1 MNFSHQASNTLSRKL
16 FHSFAVAALIT
27 SSLTGASLWRTPG
40 VAANHPVLVEGE
52 LDFDGDGLV
61 GMAEDTDNDTDRVF
75 GTINAALGAANG
87 GANQNGR
94 VAIVTSGRFREIV
107 IITAAN
113 GNVTLEAAPG
123 VEANID
129 AVVAG
134 ARANQ
139 FPATTATQASPGIV
153 VDAASNRSVT
163 IRNIV
168 SRNWTDGIRI
178 LNNSRVTID
187 NCRLE
192 GNVNN
197 GIDVSGNARVTITNS
212 HVNYTGFR
220 AGAAGDF
227 PSTANQPNPGIGVA
241 FRDGATGTVVNTT
254 VSGSFASGIAN
265 FTGNPFAVGVMAVNA
280 FDNKPNFTGIRPPRG
295 SVPAADSPFDFER
308 F

>member
-1 MNFSHQASNTLSRKL
+1 LLRW
-16 FHSFAVAALIT
+16 FAAAALIA
-27 SSLTGASLWRTPG
+27 SSLAGASLWRTPG
-40 VAANHPVLVEGE
+40 VEANHPVLVEGE

-61 GMAEDTDNDTDRVF
+61 GLAEDTDNDTDRVF

-94 VAIVTSGRFREIV
+94 VVIVTSGRFREIV

-123 VEANID
+123 VEANVD

-134 ARANQ
+134 SRSSQ
-139 FPATTATQASPGIV
+139 FPSTTPTQSSPGIV
-153 VDAASNRSVT
+153 VDAPSNRSVI

-197 GIDVSGNARVTITNS
+197 GIDVSGAARVSITNS
-212 HVNYTGFR
+212 QVNYTGFR

-227 PSTANQPNPGIGVA
+227 PSAANRPDPGIGIA
-241 FRDGATGTVVNTT
+241 FRDAATGAVANTT
-254 VSGSFASGIAN
+254 VTGSFASGIAN
-265 FTGNPFAVGVMAVNA
+265 FTENRFAVGVMTVTA
-280 FDNKPNFTGIRPPRG
+280 FDNNPNFTGIRPPRG
-295 SVPAADSPFDFER
+295 SVPAADSPFPQS
-308 F
+308 

>member
-1 MNFSHQASNTLSRKL
+1 MNYSHQNSNTSTRRLLR
-16 FHSFAVAALIT
+16 SFATAALIA
-27 SSLTGASLWRTPG
+27 SSLAGAGLWRALG
-40 VAANHPVLVEGE
+40 VEANHPVLVEGE
-52 LDFDGDGLV
+52 LDFDGDGMV
-61 GMAEDTDNDTDRVF
+61 GLAEDTDNDTDRVF

-94 VAIVTSGRFREIV
+94 VTIVTSGRFREIV
-107 IITAAN
+107 MITAAN

-129 AVVAG
+129 AVIAG

-139 FPATTATQASPGIV
+139 FPTTTPTQSSPGIV
-153 VDAASNRSVT
+153 VDAASNRSVI

-168 SRNWTDGIRI
+168 SRNWTDGIRV

-197 GIDVSGNARVTITNS
+197 GIDVSGNARVSITNS
-212 HVNYTGFR
+212 QVNYTGFR

-227 PSTANQPNPGIGVA
+227 PSAANQPNPGIGIA
-241 FRDGATGTVVNTT
+241 FRDDAIGTVVNTT
-254 VSGSFASGIAN
+254 VTGSFASGIAN
-265 FTGNPFAVGVMAVNA
+265 FTGDLFAVGVMAVNA
-280 FDNKPNFTGIRPPRG
+280 FDNRPNFIGIRPPRG
-295 SVPAADSPFDFER
+295 SVPAADSPFPRD
-308 F
+308 

>member
-1 MNFSHQASNTLSRKL
+1 MNYSYQASNTSTRRLLRW
-16 FHSFAVAALIT
+16 FAAAALIA
-27 SSLTGASLWRTPG
+27 SLFTGASLWRTPG
-40 VAANHPVLVEGE
+40 VEANHPVLVEGE

-94 VAIVTSGRFREIV
+94 VVIVTSGRFREIV
-107 IITAAN
+107 SITAAN

-139 FPATTATQASPGIV
+139 FPTTTATQASPGIV

-227 PSTANQPNPGIGVA
+227 PSAANQPNPGIGVA
-241 FRDGATGTVVNTT
+241 FRGGATGTVVNTT
-254 VSGSFASGIAN
+254 VTGSFASGIAN

-280 FDNKPNFTGIRPPRG
+280 FDNNPNFTGIRPPQG
-295 SVPAADSPFDFER
+295 SVPAADSPFPR
-308 F
+308 S